1 MKTVGEILKSARL
14 NVRLKRV
21 ELAKKTR
28 INLKYLQALENNE
41 YDNLPEAAFVK
52 GFIRNYANAVGL
64 DPNQA
69 LAVFRRDYDQNIKG
83 QVVPRELVPP
93 STEKRAL
100 WTPKTTTIVGI
111 LSLAIL
117 LATYFFYQYKL
128 LAGAPELEVIKP
140 EEQAKVS
147 TGITVEGKTDPQAT
161 LTINN
166 QEVSVNPDGSFSQ
179 SLNLPQGT
187 RTITIKAT
195 SRSGKSR
202 TIQRTIM
209 VAP

>member
-14 NVRLKRV
+14 KQGLKRI

-93 STEKRAL
+93 STEKRAI

-140 EEQAKVS
+140 EEQARVS
-147 TGITVEGKTDPQAT
+147 ADITVEGKTDPQAT

-166 QEVSVNPDGSFSQ
+166 QEVLVNPDGSFSQ
-179 SLNLPQGT
+179 SLILPQGT

-195 SRSGKSR
+195 SRSGKVR
-202 TIQRTIM
+202 TIQRTIT
-209 VAP
+209 VVP